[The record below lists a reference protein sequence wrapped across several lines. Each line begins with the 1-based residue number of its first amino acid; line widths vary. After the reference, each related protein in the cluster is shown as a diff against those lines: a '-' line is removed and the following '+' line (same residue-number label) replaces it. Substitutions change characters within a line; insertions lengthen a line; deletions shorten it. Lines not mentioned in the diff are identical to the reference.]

1 MSCASVSKF
10 FHAPLSASVCKKGGA
25 TSSCASG
32 ILILDTVREAET
44 DMTCR
49 NSPFR
54 SIVLLFALA
63 LLVGC
68 PALIHAQSGNNPLT
82 SQELV
87 SLVYQLP
94 KHPEKRDEIIEEIR
108 KRGINFALT
117 EGLRSVVATKS
128 GNDVLLR
135 RTLEEAARRR
145 LSPTTATLPPEA
157 ESQELLAKARVAT
170 LAASEA
176 MPDFI
181 VKQQITRS
189 RALNNTNNWT
199 TLDRLTIAVSYRAS
213 AGEEY
218 KLLAVNGLPPGTEMK
233 EGGSYEQIGG
243 TSSTGEYV
251 SMLAALFSDVTRAEF
266 KPVDTDTLRGKRT
279 IVYEFE
285 VLQKNSK
292 LSIKATGE
300 RTVITGYRGRI
311 WVDRETFRVLR
322 IEEISTSI
330 PEDFPVTAASSLIDY
345 DWVTINDRQYL
356 LPSSAEIKLSARLG
370 ERTYQTGN
378 GATRVSNETIQT
390 RNLIRFRNYQKYGAE
405 VKIIEDIEDFDDDPP
420 QKKP

>member
-1 MSCASVSKF
+1 MIF
-10 FHAPLSASVCKKGGA
+10 
-25 TSSCASG
+25 
-32 ILILDTVREAET
+32 
-44 DMTCR
+44 R
-49 NSPFR
+49 NSSFR
-54 SIVLLFALA
+54 SIVLLFTLILLA
-63 LLVGC
+63 GSLSI
-68 PALIHAQSGNNPLT
+68 AQAQSGSGPIT

-87 SLVYQLP
+87 RLVYQLP
-94 KHPEKRDEIIEEIR
+94 AHPEKRDEIIEEIR
-108 KRGINFALT
+108 KRGINFTLT
-117 EGLRSVVATKS
+117 SGLRSIVATKS

-135 RTLEEAARRR
+135 RTLEEAERRS
-145 LSPTTATLPPEA
+145 LNPSTSSPPSEVEA
-157 ESQELLAKARVAT
+157 ADLLTKARVAT

-189 RALNNTNNWT
+189 RALNNTNNWV

-218 KLLAVNGLPPGTEMK
+218 KLLAVNGLPPGTEAK
-233 EGGSYEQIGG
+233 EGSSYEQIGG

-251 SMLAALFSDVTRAEF
+251 SMLAALFNDVTRATF
-266 KPVDTDTLRGKRT
+266 KAVDTDILRGKRT
-279 IVYEFE
+279 IIYEFE
-285 VLQKNSK
+285 VQQKNSK
-292 LSIKATGE
+292 LSIKATGD

-311 WVDRETFRVLR
+311 WVDRESFRVLR
-322 IEEISTSI
+322 IEEISTEI
-330 PEDFPVTAASSLIDY
+330 PLDFPVTAASSLIDY
-345 DWVTINDRQYL
+345 DWVTINERQYL

-405 VKIIEDIEDFDDDPP
+405 VKIIEDIEDFEDDPP
-420 QKKP
+420 PKKP

>member
-1 MSCASVSKF
+1 MIF
-10 FHAPLSASVCKKGGA
+10 
-25 TSSCASG
+25 
-32 ILILDTVREAET
+32 
-44 DMTCR
+44 R
-49 NSPFR
+49 NSSFR
-54 SIVLLFALA
+54 SIVLLFTLILLA
-63 LLVGC
+63 GC
-68 PALIHAQSGNNPLT
+68 LSLAQAQSGSGPIT

-87 SLVYQLP
+87 RLVYQLP
-94 KHPEKRDEIIEEIR
+94 AHPEKRDEIIEEIR
-108 KRGINFALT
+108 KRGINFTLT
-117 EGLRSVVATKS
+117 SGLRSIVATKS
-128 GNDVLLR
+128 GNDMLLR
-135 RTLEEAARRR
+135 RTLEEAERRNV
-145 LSPTTATLPPEA
+145 SPTTATPPSEMEA
-157 ESQELLAKARVAT
+157 TDLLAKARVAT

-218 KLLAVNGLPPGTEMK
+218 KLLAVNGLPPGTEVK

-251 SMLAALFSDVTRAEF
+251 SMLAALFNDTTRATF
-266 KPVDTDTLRGKRT
+266 KAVDTDTLRGKRT
-279 IVYEFE
+279 IIYEFE
-285 VLQKNSK
+285 VEQKNSK
-292 LSIKATGE
+292 LSIKATGD
-300 RTVITGYRGRI
+300 RTVITGYHGRI

-322 IEEISTSI
+322 IEEISTAI

-345 DWVTINDRQYL
+345 DWVTINERQYL
-356 LPSSAEIKLSARLG
+356 LPSVAEIKLSARLG
-370 ERTYQTGN
+370 ERTYQTGG

-405 VKIIEDIEDFDDDPP
+405 VKIIEDIEDFEDDPP
-420 QKKP
+420 EKKP

>member
-1 MSCASVSKF
+1 LSKLF
-10 FHAPLSASVCKKGGA
+10 EKLM
-25 TSSCASG
+25 
-32 ILILDTVREAET
+32 T
-44 DMTCR
+44 DMIFR
-49 NSPFR
+49 NSSFR
-54 SIVLLFALA
+54 STVLLFTLILLA
-63 LLVGC
+63 GSLSIAQ
-68 PALIHAQSGNNPLT
+68 PQSGSGPIT

-87 SLVYQLP
+87 RLVYQLP
-94 KHPEKRDEIIEEIR
+94 AHPEKRDEIIEEIR
-108 KRGINFALT
+108 KRGINFTLT
-117 EGLRSVVATKS
+117 SGLRSIVATKS

-135 RTLEEAARRR
+135 RTLEEAERRS
-145 LSPTTATLPPEA
+145 LNPGTATPPSEA
-157 ESQELLAKARVAT
+157 EAADLLTKARVAT

-189 RALNNTNNWT
+189 RALNNTNNWV

-251 SMLAALFSDVTRAEF
+251 SMLAALFNDATRTAF
-266 KPVDTDTLRGKRT
+266 KAVDTDTLRGKRT
-279 IVYEFE
+279 IIYEFE
-285 VLQKNSK
+285 VQQKNSK
-292 LSIKATGE
+292 LSIKATGD

-311 WVDRETFRVLR
+311 WVDRESFRVLR
-322 IEEISTSI
+322 IEEISTEI
-330 PEDFPVTAASSLIDY
+330 PADFPVTAASSLIDY
-345 DWVTINDRQYL
+345 DWVTINERQYL

-405 VKIIEDIEDFDDDPP
+405 VKIIEDIEDFEDDPP
-420 QKKP
+420 EKKP